1 MAYTCTDTGNLMA
14 IAQQLINQKQQQD
27 QQQQQLLSINPF
39 CSTNAGSGNQHN
51 AAAASSMSYGA
62 DGGYCDPFQ
71 VTDET
76 VASERG
82 FQFPNLEQH
91 STGFQY
97 SDLCG
102 GTGGEFD
109 SDEWMESLMGD
120 KDSTER
126 SKFPADCDAWQ
137 TESDFNFYSADP
149 FSIPPSDLNR
159 VIFSEPPEASTWVPL
174 PPQPSTVS
182 NLMVFTGNT
191 CTSTSPPES
200 SPSKNPI
207 LNALVECAQL
217 SEIDPENAMKSL
229 IQLRDSVSQH
239 GNPIERVAYYFHQA
253 LYSRVSTSAEGTQN
267 VYNADSEEFNSL
279 YKVINDAC
287 PYSKFVHLTAN
298 QAILEATENAIRI
311 HILDFGI
318 VQGVQWA
325 ALLQAF
331 ATRQTGKPE
340 MIRVSGIP
348 APILGNSPAALLM
361 ATGNRLDEF
370 AKLLGLNFEFEPV
383 LTPVEELTR
392 ATFRVYSDEVIAVN
406 FMLQLHN
413 FLDESN
419 KNVEALLK
427 LAKSLNPCVVTFGE
441 YEASLNRG
449 EFLPRFKK
457 ALKYYGAVFESL
469 DPNLPRDSPDR
480 LRMEMLLFG
489 RRIAGAVGAE
499 ESGTKRFSMEDKEF
513 WRSLMENAG
522 LEPLGLSHYSKSQ
535 ARILLWNCNYS
546 VSYKVVDSS
555 PPGFLSLYW
564 NDVPLLSV
572 SSWH

>member
-27 QQQQQLLSINPF
+27 QQQQQLLSISPF
-39 CSTNAGSGNQHN
+39 CSTDSGNQHN
-51 AAAASSMSYGA
+51 AAASPSYGA
-62 DGGYCDPFQ
+62 GGGYGDPFL

-76 VASERG
+76 DASERG

-91 STGFQY
+91 STGFRY

-109 SDEWMESLMGD
+109 SDEWMESLMGG
-120 KDSTER
+120 KESTER
-126 SKFPADCDAWQ
+126 SKFPSECDAWE
-137 TESDFNFYSADP
+137 TESEFNFYSADP
-149 FSIPPSDLNR
+149 FPIPPSDLNR
-159 VIFSEPPEASTWVPL
+159 VIFSEPPETSTWVPL
-174 PPQPSTVS
+174 PPQPATVP
-182 NLMVFTGNT
+182 NHVAFTGNT
-191 CTSTSPPES
+191 GTSTGFQES

-207 LNALVECAQL
+207 LNALVECARL

-239 GNPIERVAYYFHQA
+239 GDPIERVAYYFHQA
-253 LYSRVSTSAEGTQN
+253 LYSRVSISAERTPSIN
-267 VYNADSEEFNSL
+267 DAASEEFNSF
-279 YKVINDAC
+279 YKVLNDAC
-287 PYSKFVHLTAN
+287 PYSKFAHLTAN
-298 QAILEATENAIRI
+298 QAILEATENAKRI

-331 ATRQTGKPE
+331 ATRPAGKPE

-348 APILGNSPAALLM
+348 APILGYSPAALLM
-361 ATGNRLDEF
+361 ATRNRLGEF
-370 AKLLGLNFEFEPV
+370 AILLGLNFEFEPV
-383 LTPVEELTR
+383 LTPVEEINR
-392 ATFRVYSDEVIAVN
+392 ATFRVHSDEVIAVN

-413 FLDESN
+413 LLDESTEII
-419 KNVEALLK
+419 EAILK

-449 EFLPRFKK
+449 EFLHRFKN
-457 ALKYYGAVFESL
+457 ALKFYGAVFESL
-469 DPNLPRDSPDR
+469 DPNLARDSADR
-480 LRMEMLLFG
+480 LRIERFLFG

-499 ESGTKRFSMEDKEF
+499 ESGTRRFSMEDKEF

-535 ARILLWNCNYS
+535 AKILLWNYNYS
-546 VSYKVVDSS
+546 LSYKVVDSS

-564 NDVPLLSV
+564 NDVPLLCV

>member
-120 KDSTER
+120 KDSAER

-137 TESDFNFYSADP
+137 TESEFNFYSADP

-174 PPQPSTVS
+174 PPQPANVS
-182 NLMVFTGNT
+182 NLVAFTGNT
-191 CTSTSPPES
+191 GTSTSPPES

-239 GNPIERVAYYFHQA
+239 GDPIERVAYYFHQA
-253 LYSRVSTSAEGTQN
+253 LYSRVSTSAEGIQN

-298 QAILEATENAIRI
+298 QAILEATENSIRI

-331 ATRQTGKPE
+331 ATRRTGKPE

-383 LTPVEELTR
+383 LTPVEELNR
-392 ATFRVYSDEVIAVN
+392 ATFRVHSDEVIAVN

-489 RRIAGAVGAE
+489 RRIAGAVSAE